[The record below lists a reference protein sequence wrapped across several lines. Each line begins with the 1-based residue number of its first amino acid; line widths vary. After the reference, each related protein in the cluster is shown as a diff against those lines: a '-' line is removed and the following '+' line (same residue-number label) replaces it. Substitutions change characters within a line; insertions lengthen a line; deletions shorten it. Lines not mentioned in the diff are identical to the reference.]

1 VTRRALLFCPALPAL
16 ASQLP
21 PPGFPSPTERPKRLP
36 DGRLQS
42 EAIIK
47 EDYER
52 NMRDLEEMERL
63 LTRIHAELEKATPGK
78 AGREVFRD
86 LESVER
92 LGKRI
97 RGRMRR
103 F

>member
-1 VTRRALLFCPALPAL
+1 MTRRVLLLWPALPAL

-21 PPGFPSPTERPKRLP
+21 PGFPEPADRPKRLP

-52 NMRDLEEMERL
+52 NMRDLEDMEKL
-63 LTRIHAELEKATPGK
+63 LAGIHEELGKTAPGK
-78 AGREVFRD
+78 AARTVFRD

-92 LGKRI
+92 LSKRI
-97 RGRMRR
+97 HARMRR

>member
-1 VTRRALLFCPALPAL
+1 MTRRALLISPVLPAL

-21 PPGFPSPTERPKRLP
+21 PGFPPPTEPPKRLP

-47 EDYER
+47 QDYER
-52 NMRDLEEMERL
+52 NLRELEELEGL
-63 LTRIHAELEKATPGK
+63 LTSIRKELEKTAPGK
-78 AGREVFRD
+78 TSREVFRS
-86 LESVER
+86 LEAVER
-92 LGKRI
+92 LSKRI
-97 RGRMRR
+97 HARMRR

>member
-1 VTRRALLFCPALPAL
+1 MLLLWPALPAL
-16 ASQLP
+16 AGSQLP
-21 PPGFPSPTERPKRLP
+21 PGFPAPTEKPKRLP

-52 NMRDLEEMERL
+52 NMRDLEEMEKL
-63 LTRIHAELEKATPGK
+63 LAEIHAELERSALGK
-78 AGREVFRD
+78 AGRGVFRG

-92 LGKRI
+92 LSKRI
-97 RGRMRR
+97 HGRMRR